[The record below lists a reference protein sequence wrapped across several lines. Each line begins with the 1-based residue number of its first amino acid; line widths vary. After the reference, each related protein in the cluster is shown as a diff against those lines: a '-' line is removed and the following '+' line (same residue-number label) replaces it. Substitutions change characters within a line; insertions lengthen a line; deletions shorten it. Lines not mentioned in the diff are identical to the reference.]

1 MTDDTNGSG
10 GSKDSP
16 FGGLS
21 IDFSGGASGGAA
33 VPIDFGATPGG
44 PPPAPTTDAPNQRGR
59 TESKLLIIGIQK
71 DQATR
76 RNWEDRFTE
85 ELTKH
90 GVAAVPAYTLFP
102 GDLPDTQR
110 VVEVVQREGYDGVV
124 MTRPLASTVES
135 RWVPGYVR
143 NIPELGYDPWY
154 GVYYNY
160 YRRVYEPGYVET
172 DQVVRYE
179 INLWSTRDPGRLVW
193 TGTTESVD
201 PTSVEQVSREISAK
215 IVPEL
220 QEQGVLASR

>member
-1 MTDDTNGSG
+1 MSRRGPSRPPG
-10 GSKDSP
+10 RSHVRAALAALWIVA
-16 FGGLS
+16 GGLTAGLLS
-21 IDFSGGASGGAA
+21 VGCS
-33 VPIDFGATPGG
+33 ATNTSLVNMWRDPSY
-44 PPPAPTTDAPNQRGR
+44 NQPM
-59 TESKLLIIGIQK
+59 SKLLIIGVQK

-85 ELTKH
+85 ELTRH
-90 GVAAVPAYTLFP
+90 GVTAVPAYTLFP

-143 NIPELGYDPWY
+143 DVPSLGYDPWY

>member
-1 MTDDTNGSG
+1 MLRRGTRPSSRSTVRAALAALLISTAGGITAGLLGMGCSATNTSLVNMWRDP
-10 GSKDSP
+10 SY
-16 FGGLS
+16 
-21 IDFSGGASGGAA
+21 
-33 VPIDFGATPGG
+33 
-44 PPPAPTTDAPNQRGR
+44 NERM
-59 TESKLLIIGIQK
+59 SKLLIIGIQK

-76 RNWEDRFTE
+76 RNWEDRFAE
-85 ELTKH
+85 ELMKH
-90 GVAAVPAYTLFP
+90 NVAAVPSYTLFP

-110 VVEVVQREGYDGVV
+110 VVEMVRSQGYDGVL
-124 MTRPLASTVES
+124 MARPLSSTVES
-135 RWVPGYVR
+135 RWVRGYVR
-143 NIPELGYDPWY
+143 DVPSVGYDPWY

-179 INLWSTRDPGRLVW
+179 INLWSTRDPDRLVW